1 MKIPK
6 GVSAYHCGSSRSES
20 SLKDLASVMCDS
32 CSAPLHRVGIHDA
45 RRAELGR
52 KLRPAA
58 ACGVARRRGRLPGAP
73 VMLCD
78 GAKSRRRAG

>member
-20 SLKDLASVMCDS
+20 SLKDLASVICDS

-45 RRAELGR
+45 NAMQCWGGNSDLLGHAVRLAVEAGCPGRR
-52 KLRPAA
+52 
-58 ACGVARRRGRLPGAP
+58 
-73 VMLCD
+73 
-78 GAKSRRRAG
+78 